1 MAIDAVAVHHS
12 DHPQIGDSCEI
23 FNNKLRVLISLARLR
38 DEASPCLEGYLFY
51 KFRGVFSKL
60 FLTLLGI
67 VLVTQS
73 F

>member
-12 DHPQIGDSCEI
+12 DHPKIGNSCEI

-38 DEASPCLEGYLFY
+38 DEASPCLECYLFY
-51 KFRGVFSKL
+51 NFRGVFSQL
-60 FLTLLGI
+60 LLSLLGI

>member
-1 MAIDAVAVHHS
+1 MAVDAVAVHHP

-38 DEASPCLEGYLFY
+38 DEASPCLKGYPFY
-51 KFRGVFSKL
+51 EFRGVFYQLLLS
-60 FLTLLGI
+60 LLGI
-67 VLVTQS
+67 ILVTQS